1 MALSGSAAMSDLSP
15 ECAPKR
21 TFGICGFAICGFA
34 ICGFAPEWR
43 RSPSRHF
50 RSPSG
55 DVFNQPDGQIS
66 FFCQAPNFLL
76 PSWGKSVAFLRP
88 SHPTRGAARDRHET
102 RGGMRW
108 TRKLRLTSAADAD
121 GEDVWS

>member
-1 MALSGSAAMSDLSP
+1 M
-15 ECAPKR
+15 R
-21 TFGICGFAICGFA
+21 TKADVPHLWLDARVEAIA
-34 ICGFAPEWR
+34 IRPPPQSR
-43 RSPSRHF
+43 REM
-50 RSPSG
+50 
-55 DVFNQPDGQIS
+55 FNQPDGQIS

-121 GEDVWS
+121 GEVVWS

>member
-1 MALSGSAAMSDLSP
+1 MCRNVRPGSG
-15 ECAPKR
+15 
-21 TFGICGFAICGFA
+21 
-34 ICGFAPEWR
+34 R
-43 RSPSRHF
+43 RSK
-50 RSPSG
+50 G
-55 DVFNQPDGQIS
+55 DVLNVWILAGVEVTAVPPLPQSRREMFNQPDGQIS

-108 TRKLRLTSAADAD
+108 TRMLRLTSAADAD
-121 GEDVWS
+121 GEVVWS